1 MAQPLWKTVQRFLR
15 KINRA
20 NIWFNNPTLGT
31 YPKKTIIQRYVHLN
45 VHCSTIYNSQDINLD
60 IHTNFLNLFY
70 LFIFLTNHE
79 AYGILA
85 PLRGV
90 EFTSPALE
98 TQNLN
103 HQTTMKVPLTC
114 ILNAYLGLL
123 KNCCKVTSKSKF

>member
-31 YPKKTIIQRYVHLN
+31 YPKKTIIQRYVHPN

-60 IHTNFLNLFY
+60 IIILTFKFI
-70 LFIFLTNHE
+70 LFIYFSTNHE

-85 PLRGV
+85 PWRGV
-90 EFTSPALE
+90 ELTSPALE